1 MKRKRPT
8 TRRRRGTSTTGVV
21 ATLATFGALGATA
34 IMIGPRVIEA
44 NSPATTPQVVTAR
57 IPSHQRVI
65 EAFGG
70 LVARSRAMLAVHD
83 RGAGSHEELVLWLE
97 NRDLPKLVDPHEIG
111 VISHS
116 RILQTLTL
124 HTMPEAEIAP
134 LDVPWQAWSRPGFCE
149 TWRTCPGTH
158 STVIAAGLSDV
169 DFRSEQLIQGG
180 PAALRI
186 TFTWAAD
193 SADGSDQA
201 SIVVGVKKMPR
212 LEHGDAGEH
221 QDAS

>member
-1 MKRKRPT
+1 MNRKRRT
-8 TRRRRGTSTTGVV
+8 AGRQRGASSIGVV
-21 ATLATFGALGATA
+21 ATMATFGVLGTTA

-44 NSPATTPQVVTAR
+44 RTTATTPVVVAAR

-70 LVARSRAMLAVHD
+70 LVARSRATLAVHD
-83 RGAGSHEELVLWLE
+83 RGADSHEELVLWLE
-97 NRDLPKLVDPHEIG
+97 DRDNSQRVDPWEIG

-124 HTMPEAEIAP
+124 HTMSEAEIAP
-134 LDVPWQAWSRPGFCE
+134 LDVPWQAWSHPGFCE
-149 TWRTCPGTH
+149 TWRTCPDTQ

-169 DFRSEQLIQGG
+169 DFRREPMIQDG
-180 PAALRI
+180 PATLRI

-193 SADGSDQA
+193 SADGSDEA
-201 SIVVGVKKMPR
+201 SIVVGVEHMPR
-212 LEHGDAGEH
+212 LDHGDAGEH